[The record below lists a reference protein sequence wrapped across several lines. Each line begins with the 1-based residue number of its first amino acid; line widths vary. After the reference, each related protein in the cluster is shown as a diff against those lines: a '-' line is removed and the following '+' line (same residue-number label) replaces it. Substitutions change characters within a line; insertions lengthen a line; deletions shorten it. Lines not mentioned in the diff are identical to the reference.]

1 METSAL
7 PQLTPKPPEKPRLT
21 APVAALIGVL
31 SVAIAL
37 AVGHLVAGVV
47 GPSASPFLAVGNTA
61 IDLTPIQLKDFAV
74 RTFGT
79 YDKLVLLGGM
89 GLVLLGAAIV
99 AGLLSRRN
107 PLPGSVLAGALGLLG
122 VAAVLA
128 RPDSG
133 QLSVLAPI
141 ASLVAGIAVFRWLHR
156 LALGNVEHTSLSSRR
171 TFLRAVGAT
180 AVGAG
185 VAGLL
190 GQFLST
196 RTDVEGSRAAVGT
209 LTPAKPAP
217 AIPAGAD
224 FVRDGTPSFLT
235 PNRDFYR
242 VDTALSVPRVR
253 AETWQLRI
261 HGMVDR
267 ELTLSYDDLRR
278 RQLVERTIT
287 MTCVSNE
294 VGGPYVST
302 GNFVGVPLRDVLMEA
317 GVKPGADQLFGT
329 SVDGWTAGSP
339 VDVVMQADRGAL
351 LALGMNGEPL
361 PVEHGFPVRMVV
373 PGLYGY
379 ISATKWLVDLELT
392 TFAAKRSYWIDRDWG
407 RFGPI
412 KTMSRIDSPKGLS
425 KVTGGGK
432 TVVSGVAWAQP
443 TGVAKVEV
451 RADNGPWQQA
461 QLAADVD
468 NSAWRMW
475 RIEFDLPS
483 GGHTVECRATDKSGF
498 VQPQAR
504 VAPVPD
510 GATGWHSA
518 FFTVEK

>member
-1 METSAL
+1 
-7 PQLTPKPPEKPRLT
+7 
-21 APVAALIGVL
+21 
-31 SVAIAL
+31 
-37 AVGHLVAGVV
+37 
-47 GPSASPFLAVGNTA
+47 
-61 IDLTPIQLKDFAV
+61 
-74 RTFGT
+74 
-79 YDKLVLLGGM
+79 
-89 GLVLLGAAIV
+89 
-99 AGLLSRRN
+99 
-107 PLPGSVLAGALGLLG
+107 
-122 VAAVLA
+122 
-128 RPDSG
+128 
-133 QLSVLAPI
+133 
-141 ASLVAGIAVFRWLHR
+141 
-156 LALGNVEHTSLSSRR
+156 
-171 TFLRAVGAT
+171 
-180 AVGAG
+180 
-185 VAGLL
+185 
-190 GQFLST
+190 
-196 RTDVEGSRAAVGT
+196 
-209 LTPAKPAP
+209 
-217 AIPAGAD
+217 
-224 FVRDGTPSFLT
+224 
-235 PNRDFYR
+235 
-242 VDTALSVPRVR
+242 
-253 AETWQLRI
+253 
-261 HGMVDR
+261 
-267 ELTLSYDDLRR
+267 LSYDDLRR

-317 GVKPGADQLFGT
+317 GIKPGADQLFGT

-392 TFAAKRSYWIDRDWG
+392 TFAAQRSYWIDRDWG

-504 VAPVPD
+504 VAPIPD